1 MAYQK
6 LQTNQAIQVIPDNN
20 IIIPAPNEVA
30 SGTATG
36 AATLKLI
43 DSAANFSTTAS
54 VGDVIYSGSGAVRD
68 AIATVT
74 AVDSNTQLSVS
85 VAIASGK
92 NYNIYSKDLNEGCIL
107 YVGGQGDVVVETVA
121 GNEVTFIG
129 IQTGTFMPVQVLK
142 VKTTTTAT
150 NIIAMW

>member
-6 LQTNQAIQVIPDNN
+6 LQTYQAIQVIPDNN
-20 IIIPAPNEVA
+20 ITIPAPNEVA
-30 SGTATG
+30 SGTTNGTG
-36 AATLKLI
+36 VGLLI
-43 DSAANFSTTAS
+43 DSSAKFLTTAS
-54 VGDVIYSGSGAVRD
+54 VGDVIYNTSD
-68 AIATVT
+68 NTITTVL
-74 AVDSNTQLSVS
+74 AVDSDIQLQVGTTFAA
-85 VAIASGK
+85 VK
-92 NYNIYSKDLNEGCIL
+92 NYIIYSQGLNEGCIL
-107 YVGGQGDVVVETVA
+107 YVGGIGDVVVETVA